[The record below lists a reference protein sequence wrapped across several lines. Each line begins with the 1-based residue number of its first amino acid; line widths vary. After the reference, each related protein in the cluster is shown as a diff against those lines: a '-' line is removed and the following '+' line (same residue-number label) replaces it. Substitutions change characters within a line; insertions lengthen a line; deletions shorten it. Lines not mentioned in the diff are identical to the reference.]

1 MVITTAYQVVDVGS
15 IPANRSTT
23 IRTNNRSRLYAK
35 IQKTFT
41 SNTRELQTKV

>member
-1 MVITTAYQVVDVGS
+1 MVIMTDCQSVDVGS